1 MPYFILDIRKQMN
14 IQKRFLGILLLAAMF
29 ATSGCIKDDFDT
41 PDSAGCFDEGL
52 TANIT
57 IADLK
62 SRYIS
67 GNLVITDT
75 LMIQGVVISS
85 DQNGNFFKEL
95 VIQDATGGILLLI
108 DQNNMHTDFPVG
120 RQVYVNLLNLVISN
134 YGGLIQIGG
143 SINPDD
149 NGLERIPQSLVGDYI
164 KKGACNQQ
172 VTPLEITAGQ
182 LNANIHQSTLIK
194 LVGVRMADTD
204 AGVTWATVGGSSAR
218 NRSILDCN
226 NGALIARTSDFAKF
240 AGAITPTERFDIVG
254 VYSIFNNDKQFK
266 FRSLDDITITVGAS
280 CPCVETV
287 GPVNGTTRFHLDDI
301 RVFDSSQDLLVEGF
315 TGTNGNININGW
327 KNITQIGNL
336 PWESNSGGGQTYAKI
351 SVFNTGQPEVATWL
365 ITPPVAVAG
374 NSETLTFTTQD
385 AFDNGAVLEVLVS
398 TDYDGGN
405 NPENFNWTKVCPNIA
420 GGTASGFAPSFVP
433 SGNVDISSFTGNA
446 YIAFRY
452 KGQD

>member
-1 MPYFILDIRKQMN
+1 MN
-14 IQKRFLGILLLAAMF
+14 IQKRLLSILMLAAMF

-41 PDSAGCFDEGL
+41 PDTAGCYDAGL

-62 SRYIS
+62 SRYVS
-67 GNLVITDT
+67 GNLVITDS

-85 DQNGNFFKEL
+85 DQNGNFYKEL

-108 DQNNMHTDFPVG
+108 DQTNMYTDFPLG
-120 RQVYVNLLNLVISN
+120 RQIYVNVLNLVMSN
-134 YGGLIQIGG
+134 YGGLIQLGG

-149 NGLERIPQSLVGDYI
+149 NSLERIPQSLVSDFI
-164 KKGACNQQ
+164 KKGACNQE
-172 VTPLEITAGQ
+172 VTPLELTASQ
-182 LNANIHQSTLIK
+182 LDANIHQSTLIK
-194 LVGVRMADTD
+194 LVGVQMADND

-218 NRSILDCN
+218 NRTLKDCN
-226 NGALIARTSDFAKF
+226 NGAIIARTSDFAKF
-240 AGAITPTERFDIVG
+240 AGALTPTERFNIVG
-254 VYSIFNNDKQFK
+254 VYSIFNSDKQFK
-266 FRSLDDITITVGAS
+266 FRSLDDIELTPGAS
-280 CPCVETV
+280 CPCIETV

-301 RVFDSSQDLLVEGF
+301 RVFDSSQDLLNEGF
-315 TGTNGNININGW
+315 TGTNGNINLSGW

-336 PWESNSGGGQTYAKI
+336 PWVSNSGGGQTYAKI
-351 SVFNTGQPEVATWL
+351 SVYNTGQPEVTTWL
-365 ITPPVAVAG
+365 ITPPVAVSG

-385 AFDNGAVLEVLVS
+385 AYDDGAVLEVLVS

-405 NPENFNWTKVCPNIA
+405 NPENFTWTKLCPTIA
-420 GGTASGFAPSFVP
+420 GGDTNGFGASFIP
-433 SGNVDISSFTGNA
+433 SGNVDISGFTGNA